1 MKLYRYMSSFEIAK
15 LFHREIL
22 KILLTTANF
31 VVQQV
36 RQKDSVLEL
45 VTWNRLKRILDD

>member
-22 KILLTTANF
+22 KNTTDHSKLRGTASTAKGF
-31 VVQQV
+31 CFGIGDMEQAK
-36 RQKDSVLEL
+36 KDL
-45 VTWNRLKRILDD
+45 R

>member
-22 KILLTTANF
+22 KNTTDHSKLRG
-31 VVQQV
+31 QQV